1 MTIPTRITLARLI
14 MSPVFVVLAIK
25 YNSTITLGNPDVIY
39 LYLAMLVFALAV
51 ISDALDGYLARKLNQ
66 QSRIGS
72 FLDPIADKT
81 LLLSA
86 TITLTFIDCGNPLPI
101 FYTTLILSRELIQI
115 SGAIAIGAILG
126 DIKVKHHWT
135 GKFSTFM
142 QVILIYS
149 AFIVPSDTVIL
160 YLAFIG
166 GFFTFSSAAL
176 YIYAGLSQLPEEVN
190 ASTEVI

>member
-25 YNSTITLGNPDVIY
+25 YSSTIALGKPDVLF
-39 LYLAMLVFALAV
+39 LYLALIVFAIAV

-66 QSRIGS
+66 ISRIGS

-86 TITLTFIDCGNPLPI
+86 TITLTYIDCGKLIPI

-135 GKFSTFM
+135 GKLSTFM
-142 QVILIYS
+142 QIILIYS
-149 AFIVPSDTVIL
+149 AFIVSSESIIL
-160 YLAFIG
+160 YLSIIG
-166 GFFTFSSAAL
+166 GLFIFSSAAL
-176 YIYAGLSQLPEEVN
+176 YIYAGLSQLPEAVH
-190 ASTEVI
+190 AKP

>member
-1 MTIPTRITLARLI
+1 

-25 YNSTITLGNPDVIY
+25 YSSTITLGKPDVLF
-39 LYLAMLVFALAV
+39 LYLAMIVFAMAV

-66 QSRIGS
+66 SSRIGS

-86 TITLTFIDCGNPLPI
+86 TITLTFIDCGKLIPI

-115 SGAIAIGAILG
+115 SGAIAIGTILG
-126 DIKVKHHWT
+126 DIKVNHHWT

-149 AFIVPSDTVIL
+149 AFLVPSESIML
-160 YLAFIG
+160 YLSIVG
-166 GFFTFSSAAL
+166 GLFTFISAAL
-176 YIYAGLSQLPEEVN
+176 YIYAGLSQLPKEAHAN
-190 ASTEVI
+190 P

>member
-1 MTIPTRITLARLI
+1 
-14 MSPVFVVLAIK
+14 
-25 YNSTITLGNPDVIY
+25 
-39 LYLAMLVFALAV
+39 
-51 ISDALDGYLARKLNQ
+51 LNQ
-66 QSRIGS
+66 ISRIGS

-86 TITLTFIDCGNPLPI
+86 TITLTYIDCGKLIPI

-135 GKFSTFM
+135 GKLSTFM

-149 AFIVPSDTVIL
+149 AFIISSESIML
-160 YLAFIG
+160 YLSIIG
-166 GFFTFSSAAL
+166 GLFTFSSAAL
-176 YIYAGLSQLPEEVN
+176 YIYAGLSQLPESVH
-190 ASTEVI
+190 AKP

>member
-25 YNSTITLGNPDVIY
+25 YSSTITLGKPDVLF
-39 LYLAMLVFALAV
+39 LYLAMIVFAMAV

-66 QSRIGS
+66 CSRIGS

-86 TITLTFIDCGNPLPI
+86 TITLTFIDCGQLIPI

-115 SGAIAIGAILG
+115 SGAIAIGTILG

-149 AFIVPSDTVIL
+149 AFLVPSESIML
-160 YLAFIG
+160 YLSIVG
-166 GFFTFSSAAL
+166 GLFTFISAAL
-176 YIYAGLSQLPEEVN
+176 YIYAGLSQLPKEAHAN
-190 ASTEVI
+190 P

>member
-25 YNSTITLGNPDVIY
+25 YSSTIALGKPDVLF
-39 LYLAMLVFALAV
+39 LYLALIVFAIAV

-66 QSRIGS
+66 ISRIGS
-72 FLDPIADKT
+72 FFDPIADKT

-86 TITLTFIDCGNPLPI
+86 TITLTYIDCGKLIPI

-135 GKFSTFM
+135 GKLSTFM

-149 AFIVPSDTVIL
+149 AFIISSESIML
-160 YLAFIG
+160 YLSIIG
-166 GFFTFSSAAL
+166 GLFTFSSAAL
-176 YIYAGLSQLPEEVN
+176 YIYAGLSQLPESVH
-190 ASTEVI
+190 AKP

>member
-14 MSPVFVVLAIK
+14 MSPVFVVLTIK
-25 YNSTITLGNPDVIY
+25 YSSTIALGKPDVLF
-39 LYLAMLVFALAV
+39 LYLAMIVFALAV

-66 QSRIGS
+66 ISRIGS
-72 FLDPIADKT
+72 FLDPIADKI

-86 TITLTFIDCGNPLPI
+86 TITLTFIDCGKLIPI

-149 AFIVPSDTVIL
+149 ALIVRSDEIIL
-160 YLAFIG
+160 YLSLFG
-166 GFFTFSSAAL
+166 GLFTFSSAAL
-176 YIYAGLSQLPEEVN
+176 YIYAGLSQLPETVHAN
-190 ASTEVI
+190 P

>member
-25 YNSTITLGNPDVIY
+25 YSSTIALGKPDVLF
-39 LYLAMLVFALAV
+39 LYLALIVFAIAV

-66 QSRIGS
+66 ISRIGS

-86 TITLTFIDCGNPLPI
+86 TITLTYIDCGKLIPI

-135 GKFSTFM
+135 GKLSTFM
-142 QVILIYS
+142 QIILIYS
-149 AFIVPSDTVIL
+149 AFIVSSESIIL
-160 YLAFIG
+160 YLSIIG
-166 GFFTFSSAAL
+166 GIFIFSSAAL
-176 YIYAGLSQLPEEVN
+176 YIYAGLSQLPEAVH
-190 ASTEVI
+190 AKP

>member
-25 YNSTITLGNPDVIY
+25 YSSTIAIGKPDVLF
-39 LYLAMLVFALAV
+39 LYLAMIVFALAV

-66 QSRIGS
+66 ISRIGS
-72 FLDPIADKT
+72 FLDPIADKI

-86 TITLTFIDCGNPLPI
+86 TITLTFIDCGKLIPI

-149 AFIVPSDTVIL
+149 AFIVRSDELII
-160 YLAFIG
+160 YLSLFG
-166 GFFTFSSAAL
+166 GLFTFSSAAL
-176 YIYAGLSQLPEEVN
+176 YIYAGLSQLPETVHAN
-190 ASTEVI
+190 P

>member
-25 YNSTITLGNPDVIY
+25 YSSTIALGKPDVLF
-39 LYLAMLVFALAV
+39 LYLALIVFAIAV

-66 QSRIGS
+66 ISRMGS

-86 TITLTFIDCGNPLPI
+86 TITLTYIDCGKLIPV

-115 SGAIAIGAILG
+115 SGAIAIGSILG

-135 GKFSTFM
+135 GKLSTFI

-149 AFIVPSDTVIL
+149 AFIVSSESIIL
-160 YLAFIG
+160 YLSIIG
-166 GFFTFSSAAL
+166 GLFTFSSAAL
-176 YIYAGLSQLPEEVN
+176 YIYAGLSQLPEAVH
-190 ASTEVI
+190 AKP

>member
-25 YNSTITLGNPDVIY
+25 YSSTITLGKPDVLF
-39 LYLAMLVFALAV
+39 LYLAMIVFAMAV

-66 QSRIGS
+66 SSRIGS
-72 FLDPIADKT
+72 FLDPIADKA

-86 TITLTFIDCGNPLPI
+86 TITLTFIDCGKLIPI

-115 SGAIAIGAILG
+115 SGAIAIGTILG

-142 QVILIYS
+142 QVILIYA
-149 AFIVPSDTVIL
+149 AFLVPSESIML
-160 YLAFIG
+160 YLSIIG
-166 GFFTFSSAAL
+166 GGFTFISAAL
-176 YIYAGLSQLPEEVN
+176 YIYAGLSQLPKEAHAN
-190 ASTEVI
+190 P

>member
-1 MTIPTRITLARLI
+1 
-14 MSPVFVVLAIK
+14 
-25 YNSTITLGNPDVIY
+25 
-39 LYLAMLVFALAV
+39 MLVFALAV

>member
-25 YNSTITLGNPDVIY
+25 YSSTITLGKPDVLF
-39 LYLAMLVFALAV
+39 LYLAMIVFAMAV

-66 QSRIGS
+66 RSRIGS

-86 TITLTFIDCGNPLPI
+86 TITLTFIDCGKLIPI

-115 SGAIAIGAILG
+115 SGAIAIGTILG

-149 AFIVPSDTVIL
+149 AFLVPSESIML
-160 YLAFIG
+160 YLSIVGGLFI
-166 GFFTFSSAAL
+166 FISAAL
-176 YIYAGLSQLPEEVN
+176 YIYAGLSQLPKEAHAN
-190 ASTEVI
+190 P

>member
-14 MSPVFVVLAIK
+14 MSPVFVVLTIK
-25 YNSTITLGNPDVIY
+25 YSSTIALGKPDVLF
-39 LYLAMLVFALAV
+39 LYLAMIVFALAV

-66 QSRIGS
+66 ISRIGS
-72 FLDPIADKT
+72 FLDPIADKI

-86 TITLTFIDCGNPLPI
+86 TITLTFIDCGKLIPI

-149 AFIVPSDTVIL
+149 AFIVRSDELII
-160 YLAFIG
+160 YLSLFG
-166 GFFTFSSAAL
+166 GLFTFSSAAL
-176 YIYAGLSQLPEEVN
+176 YIYAGLSQLPETVHAN
-190 ASTEVI
+190 P

>member
-14 MSPVFVVLAIK
+14 MSPVFVGLALK
-25 YNSTITLGNPDVIY
+25 YNSTLTLGNPDVIY
-39 LYLAMLVFALAV
+39 LYLAMLVFTVAV
-51 ISDALDGYLARKLNQ
+51 ITDALDGYLARKLNQ
-66 QSRIGS
+66 QSKLGS
-72 FLDPIADKT
+72 FLDPVADKI

-86 TITLTFIDCGNPLPI
+86 TITLTFVNCGKLLPI
-101 FYTTLILSRELIQI
+101 FYTTLVLSRELIQI
-115 SGAIAIGAILG
+115 SGAIAIGAVLG

-149 AFIVPSDTVIL
+149 AFIAQTEAIIL
-160 YLAFIG
+160 YLAIIG

-176 YIYAGLSQLPEEVN
+176 YIYAGLSQLPEEVH
-190 ASTEVI
+190 ASTKVI

>member
-25 YNSTITLGNPDVIY
+25 YSSTIAIGKPDVLF
-39 LYLAMLVFALAV
+39 LYLAMIVFALAV

-66 QSRIGS
+66 ISRIGS
-72 FLDPIADKT
+72 FLDPIADKI

-86 TITLTFIDCGNPLPI
+86 TITLTFIDCGKLIPI

-149 AFIVPSDTVIL
+149 AFIVRSDELII
-160 YLAFIG
+160 YLSLFG
-166 GFFTFSSAAL
+166 GLFTFSSAAL
-176 YIYAGLSQLPEEVN
+176 YIYAGLCQLPETVHAN
-190 ASTEVI
+190 P

>member
-25 YNSTITLGNPDVIY
+25 YSSTIALGKPDMLF
-39 LYLAMLVFALAV
+39 LYLALIVFAIAV

-66 QSRIGS
+66 ISRIGS

-86 TITLTFIDCGNPLPI
+86 TITLTYIDCGKLIPI

-135 GKFSTFM
+135 GKLSTFM

-149 AFIVPSDTVIL
+149 AFIISSESIML
-160 YLAFIG
+160 YLSIIG
-166 GFFTFSSAAL
+166 GLFTFSSAAL
-176 YIYAGLSQLPEEVN
+176 YIYAGLSQLPESVH
-190 ASTEVI
+190 AKP

>member
-25 YNSTITLGNPDVIY
+25 YSSTIAIGKPDVLF
-39 LYLAMLVFALAV
+39 LYLAMIVFALAV
-51 ISDALDGYLARKLNQ
+51 IRKLNQ
-66 QSRIGS
+66 ISRIGS
-72 FLDPIADKT
+72 FLDPIADKI

-86 TITLTFIDCGNPLPI
+86 TITLTFIDCGKLIPI

-149 AFIVPSDTVIL
+149 AFIVRSDELII
-160 YLAFIG
+160 YLSLFG
-166 GFFTFSSAAL
+166 GLFTFSSAAL
-176 YIYAGLSQLPEEVN
+176 YIYAGLSQLPETVHAN
-190 ASTEVI
+190 P

>member
-25 YNSTITLGNPDVIY
+25 YSSTIALGKPEVLF
-39 LYLAMLVFALAV
+39 LYLALIVFAIAV

-66 QSRIGS
+66 ISRIGS

-86 TITLTFIDCGNPLPI
+86 TITLTYIDCGKLIPI

-135 GKFSTFM
+135 GKLSTFM
-142 QVILIYS
+142 QIILIYS
-149 AFIVPSDTVIL
+149 AFIVSSESIIL
-160 YLAFIG
+160 YLSIIG
-166 GFFTFSSAAL
+166 GLFIFSSAAL
-176 YIYAGLSQLPEEVN
+176 YIYAGLSQLPEAVH
-190 ASTEVI
+190 AKP

>member
-25 YNSTITLGNPDVIY
+25 YNSTIKLGNPDVIY

-149 AFIVPSDTVIL
+149 AFIVPSETVIL

>member
-14 MSPVFVVLAIK
+14 MSPVFVGLAIK
-25 YNSTITLGNPDVIY
+25 YNSTIKLGNPDVLY

-51 ISDALDGYLARKLNQ
+51 ISDALDGYLARKLSQ
-66 QSRIGS
+66 ESRIGS
-72 FLDPIADKT
+72 FLDPIADKI

-86 TITLTFIDCGNPLPI
+86 TITLTFIDCGNPLPV
-101 FYTTLILSRELIQI
+101 FYTTLVLSRELIQI

-149 AFIVPSDTVIL
+149 AFIVPSETLIL
-160 YLAFIG
+160 YLATIG
-166 GFFTFSSAAL
+166 GFFIFSSAAL
-176 YIYAGLSQLPEEVN
+176 YIYAGLSQLPGEVH
-190 ASTEVI
+190 ASSEII

>member
-14 MSPVFVVLAIK
+14 MSPLFVVLAIK
-25 YNSTITLGNPDVIY
+25 YNSTIKLGNPDVIY

-149 AFIVPSDTVIL
+149 AFIVPSETVIL

>member
-25 YNSTITLGNPDVIY
+25 YSSTIALGKPDVLF
-39 LYLAMLVFALAV
+39 LYLALIVFAIAV

-66 QSRIGS
+66 ISRIGS

-86 TITLTFIDCGNPLPI
+86 TITLTYIDCGKLIPI

-135 GKFSTFM
+135 GKLSTFM

-149 AFIVPSDTVIL
+149 AFIISSESIML
-160 YLAFIG
+160 YLSIIG
-166 GFFTFSSAAL
+166 GLFTFSSAAL
-176 YIYAGLSQLPEEVN
+176 YIYAGLSQLPESVH
-190 ASTEVI
+190 AKP

>member
-25 YNSTITLGNPDVIY
+25 YSSTIALGKPDVLF
-39 LYLAMLVFALAV
+39 LYLALIVFAIAV

-66 QSRIGS
+66 ISRIGS

-86 TITLTFIDCGNPLPI
+86 TITLTYIDCGKLIPI

-135 GKFSTFM
+135 GKLSTFM
-142 QVILIYS
+142 QIILIYS
-149 AFIVPSDTVIL
+149 AFIVSSESIIL
-160 YLAFIG
+160 YLSIIG
-166 GFFTFSSAAL
+166 GLFIFISAAL
-176 YIYAGLSQLPEEVN
+176 YIYAGLSQLPEAVH
-190 ASTEVI
+190 AKP

>member
-1 MTIPTRITLARLI
+1 MTIPTRITLARLL
-14 MSPVFVVLAIK
+14 MSPLFVGLAIK
-25 YNSTITLGNPDVIY
+25 YSSTIETGKPDKFF
-39 LYLAMLVFALAV
+39 LWLAIIIFAIAV
-51 ISDALDGYLARKLNQ
+51 LSDALDGYLARKLNQ
-66 QSRIGS
+66 ISKIGS

-86 TITLTFIDCGNPLPI
+86 TITLTFVDCGNTLPI

-115 SGAIAIGAILG
+115 SGAIAIGAIRG

-135 GKFSTFM
+135 GKFYTFM

-149 AFIVPSDTVIL
+149 AFLVTSNQIIF
-160 YLAFIG
+160 YLSVVG

-176 YIYAGLSQLPEEVN
+176 YIYAGLSQLPEEVH
-190 ASTEVI
+190 EKPKLI

>member
-25 YNSTITLGNPDVIY
+25 YSSTIAIGKPDVLF
-39 LYLAMLVFALAV
+39 LYLAMIVFALAV

-66 QSRIGS
+66 ISRIGS
-72 FLDPIADKT
+72 FLDPIADKI

-86 TITLTFIDCGNPLPI
+86 TITLTFIDCGKLIPI

-149 AFIVPSDTVIL
+149 ALIVRSDEIIL
-160 YLAFIG
+160 YLSLFG
-166 GFFTFSSAAL
+166 GLFTFSSAAL
-176 YIYAGLSQLPEEVN
+176 YIYAGLSQLPETVHAN
-190 ASTEVI
+190 P

>member
-1 MTIPTRITLARLI
+1 

-25 YNSTITLGNPDVIY
+25 YSSTIAIGKPDVLF
-39 LYLAMLVFALAV
+39 LYLAMIVFALAV

-66 QSRIGS
+66 ISRIGS
-72 FLDPIADKT
+72 FLDPIADKI

-86 TITLTFIDCGNPLPI
+86 TITLTFIDCGKLIPI

-135 GKFSTFM
+135 GKFCTLM

-149 AFIVPSDTVIL
+149 AFLVTSDQIIF
-160 YLAFIG
+160 YLSVIG

-176 YIYAGLSQLPEEVN
+176 YIYAGLSQLPEEVHGKPKL
-190 ASTEVI
+190 I

>member
-14 MSPVFVVLAIK
+14 MSPVFVGLAIK
-25 YNSTITLGNPDVIY
+25 YNSTIKLGNPDVLY

-66 QSRIGS
+66 ESRIGS
-72 FLDPIADKT
+72 FLDPIADKI

-86 TITLTFIDCGNPLPI
+86 TITLTFIDCGNPLPV
-101 FYTTLILSRELIQI
+101 FYTTLVLSRELIQI

-149 AFIVPSDTVIL
+149 AFIVPSETLIL
-160 YLAFIG
+160 YLATIG
-166 GFFTFSSAAL
+166 GFFIFSSAAL
-176 YIYAGLSQLPEEVN
+176 YIYAGLSQLPGEVH
-190 ASTEVI
+190 ASSEII

>member
-25 YNSTITLGNPDVIY
+25 YNSTIALGNPDVIY

-149 AFIVPSDTVIL
+149 AFIVPSETVIL

-176 YIYAGLSQLPEEVN
+176 YISAGLSQLPEEVH

>member
-25 YNSTITLGNPDVIY
+25 YSSTITLGKPDVLF
-39 LYLAMLVFALAV
+39 LYLAMIVFAMAV

-66 QSRIGS
+66 SSRIGS

-86 TITLTFIDCGNPLPI
+86 TITLTFIDCGKLIPI

-115 SGAIAIGAILG
+115 SGAIAIGTILG
-126 DIKVKHHWT
+126 DIKVNHHWT

-142 QVILIYS
+142 QVILIYA
-149 AFIVPSDTVIL
+149 AFLVPSESIML
-160 YLAFIG
+160 YLSIVG
-166 GFFTFSSAAL
+166 GLFTFISAAL
-176 YIYAGLSQLPEEVN
+176 YIYAGLSQLPKEAHAN
-190 ASTEVI
+190 P

>member
-14 MSPVFVVLAIK
+14 MSPLFVVLAIK
-25 YNSTITLGNPDVIY
+25 YNSTIKLGNPDVLY

-66 QSRIGS
+66 ESRIGS
-72 FLDPIADKT
+72 FLDPIADKI

-86 TITLTFIDCGNPLPI
+86 TITLTFIDCGNPLPV
-101 FYTTLILSRELIQI
+101 FYTTLVLSRELIQI

-149 AFIVPSDTVIL
+149 AFIVPSETLIL
-160 YLAFIG
+160 YLATIG
-166 GFFTFSSAAL
+166 GFFIFSSAAL
-176 YIYAGLSQLPEEVN
+176 YIYAGLSQLPGEVH
-190 ASTEVI
+190 ASSEII

>member
-1 MTIPTRITLARLI
+1 
-14 MSPVFVVLAIK
+14 MSPVFVVLTIK
-25 YNSTITLGNPDVIY
+25 YSSTIALGKPDVLF
-39 LYLAMLVFALAV
+39 LYLAMIVFALAV

-66 QSRIGS
+66 ISRIGS
-72 FLDPIADKT
+72 FLDPFADKI

-86 TITLTFIDCGNPLPI
+86 TITLTFIDCGNLIPI

-126 DIKVKHHWT
+126 DIKVNHHWT

-149 AFIVPSDTVIL
+149 ALIVRSDEIIL
-160 YLAFIG
+160 YLSLFG
-166 GFFTFSSAAL
+166 GLFTFSSAAL
-176 YIYAGLSQLPEEVN
+176 YIYAGLSQLPETVHAN
-190 ASTEVI
+190 P

>member
-14 MSPVFVVLAIK
+14 MSPLFVVLAIK
-25 YNSTITLGNPDVIY
+25 YNSTIKLGNPDVIY

-149 AFIVPSDTVIL
+149 AFIVPSETVIL

-176 YIYAGLSQLPEEVN
+176 YIYAGLSQLPEEVH
-190 ASTEVI
+190 ASAEVI

>member
-14 MSPVFVVLAIK
+14 MSPVFVGLAIK
-25 YNSTITLGNPDVIY
+25 YNSTIKLGNPDVLY

-51 ISDALDGYLARKLNQ
+51 ISDALDGYLARKLSQ
-66 QSRIGS
+66 ESRIGS
-72 FLDPIADKT
+72 FLDPIADKI

-101 FYTTLILSRELIQI
+101 FYTTLVLSRELIQI

-149 AFIVPSDTVIL
+149 AFIVPSETLIL
-160 YLAFIG
+160 YLATIG
-166 GFFTFSSAAL
+166 GFFIFSSAAL
-176 YIYAGLSQLPEEVN
+176 YIYAGLSQLPGEVH
-190 ASTEVI
+190 ASSEII

>member
-25 YNSTITLGNPDVIY
+25 YSSTITLGKPDVLF
-39 LYLAMLVFALAV
+39 LYLAMIVFGIAV

-66 QSRIGS
+66 VSRIGS
-72 FLDPIADKT
+72 FLDPVADKT

-86 TITLTFIDCGNPLPI
+86 TITLTFIDCGKLIPI

-135 GKFSTFM
+135 GKFSTLM

-149 AFIVPSDTVIL
+149 AFIAPSEAIIL
-160 YLAFIG
+160 YLSIIG
-166 GFFTFSSAAL
+166 GLFTFSSAAL
-176 YIYAGLSQLPEEVN
+176 YIYAGLSQLPEAVN
-190 ASTEVI
+190 ANS